1 MSRVT
6 GDAISVGTSAE
17 REVIE
22 HLKDGKRINENI
34 PDFGRILIDRLL
46 PYLVLYQMPDF
57 PDEGTHR
64 LANTEASFLAVSEP
78 GKNVRRTRQF
88 VQALQTLSVQRFGVF
103 LLVEIWARRPGQS
116 PVAPSSHGI
125 RPPGIRL
132 FSAPEG
138 STADNLMERMQGR
151 LRDKIVAGAPITVDI
166 PMNQKDFRTR
176 PSFLLK
182 KTPAGVY
189 QLGIEVEPCYRAP
202 DTEVI
207 FPVVLRNLRMQ
218 LSKALRYAFYHFI
231 RQETS
236 HRLNH
241 FNVLGRQRPGKP
253 VWEIDGKLDEI
264 SRSFDFLLS
273 INPVNIQ
280 GLWNDFRKSNFEK
293 APVLRYRPLQ
303 VDVSMAKRALFN
315 IPIERVEDP
324 SLAHLFTE
332 KQGELDRQLTML
344 RDRGTS
350 RFMLGGHQL
359 YGRITGSLVRKAEE
373 ILERVH
379 GTEKRL
385 GGGKLYSA
393 REFKQKALDEVAY
406 YQSQWDEV
414 KPEIRFSKDLIVG
427 LMVSRGNLLIRPD
440 VKLSPARANALM
452 QHEIGTHMV
461 TWFNGKNQKLTQMR
475 SGLASYEELQE
486 GLAVLAEYLVG
497 GLTPLRLRTLA
508 ARVLAAHFLMEGAS
522 FIETF
527 RFLCRYGF
535 TSDLAFNL
543 TLRIYRGG
551 GFIKDC
557 IYLRGFEK
565 VLRFIAQGNDITN
578 LYSGKIALK
587 HVAIIE
593 ELQARNVVAPP
604 RLIPRYLTNPENLI
618 RLKEISADIP
628 IYSLANG

>member
-1 MSRVT
+1 
-6 GDAISVGTSAE
+6 
-17 REVIE
+17 VIE
-22 HLKDGKRINENI
+22 HLRAGKRINENI
-34 PDFGRILIDRLL
+34 PDFGRVLIDRLL

-64 LANTEASFLAVSEP
+64 LANTEASFLAVTGS

-116 PVAPSSHGI
+116 PVSQSSHGI

-138 STADNLMERMQGR
+138 STTDNLMERMQGR
-151 LRDKIVAGAPITVDI
+151 LRDKIVAGAPIAVDI
-166 PMNQKDFRTR
+166 PINQKDFRTR

-189 QLGIEVEPCYRAP
+189 QLGIEVEPCYRAQ
-202 DTEVI
+202 DTEVL

-253 VWEIDGKLDEI
+253 MWEIDGKLDEI

-273 INPVNIQ
+273 INPVNIR

-315 IPIERVEDP
+315 IPIERMEDP

-344 RDRGTS
+344 KDRGTS
-350 RFMLGGHQL
+350 RFMLGGQQL

-379 GTEKRL
+379 GTEKRM

-440 VKLSPARANALM
+440 VKLSPTRANALM

-486 GLAVLAEYLVG
+486 GLAVLAEYLAG

-604 RLIPRYLTNPENLI
+604 RLIPRYLTTPENLI